1 MSNFQIAK
9 NSKISIERVRFCRTQ
24 FKAAPVDKKVL
35 AGAQGIKHVPKLPVT
50 QPLPVSFATDKRVG
64 RLPTKTHEEEVE
76 VTLLLN
82 LL

>member
-1 MSNFQIAK
+1 M
-9 NSKISIERVRFCRTQ
+9 
-24 FKAAPVDKKVL
+24 DKKVL